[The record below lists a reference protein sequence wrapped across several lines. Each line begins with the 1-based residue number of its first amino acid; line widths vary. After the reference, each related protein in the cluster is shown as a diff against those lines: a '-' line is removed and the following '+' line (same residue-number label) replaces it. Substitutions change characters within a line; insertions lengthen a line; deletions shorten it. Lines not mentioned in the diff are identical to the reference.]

1 MGKGCFR
8 RPPRRMGNYRL
19 SVNDGCPRHIAHP
32 AYPIYHLSRPSARL
46 VLHREQAKLSRNG
59 RALDTRSLG
68 QKSHLPGDTWS
79 QMPSG
84 AVLGQ
89 LLLKKNQVIYKMV
102 EGLIQRP
109 NDYSRDEFS
118 QAQGFLPHPIN
129 LMK

>member
-89 LLLKKNQVIYKMV
+89 LLLKIKIKLYTKWLKASSRGPMTTA
-102 EGLIQRP
+102 EMSSAKLKDSYHIQ
-109 NDYSRDEFS
+109 ST
-118 QAQGFLPHPIN
+118 
-129 LMK
+129 

>member
-1 MGKGCFR
+1 MMAVQGTT
-8 RPPRRMGNYRL
+8 L
-19 SVNDGCPRHIAHP
+19 LTP
-32 AYPIYHLSRPSARL
+32 AYPIYHLSRPAARP

-89 LLLKKNQVIYKMV
+89 LLLKKKVIYKMV